1 MKNKKGKTDKS
12 KKFSAIVLIF
22 VSVCL
27 VLYIVQAMYFDKSSI
42 VKTEYAL
49 NDTQEDI
56 IYATGFAVRDEF
68 RENGGKNSSVLYKN
82 SDKIYVPI
90 IKDSA
95 PVGLDDN
102 IAVCFDSENQ
112 ADAYMQIKELEA
124 KKESLLNLKNYENL
138 NKVDVSFLNSRVYK
152 NIQDYVG
159 LISESK
165 YSQLDGNIDNFCSYV
180 TSRQIAVGNSYDFNG
195 LITDCE
201 NKIKS
206 LESVVGSKHYIT
218 SPYAGYFVS
227 LVDGFEETVSY
238 KDVADK
244 KVSANKGDELL
255 NTSASPAENVYGKI
269 IAQHTWYLIF
279 DISLEEAESIKTGK
293 TVYVD
298 FPERSI
304 DNIPMTVHNVSE
316 LKDGKVTVTL
326 KCKYL
331 NEKLAVLRKEKLTI
345 TVSEY
350 EGIRISNDALIKN
363 EEGIDGVYVLSGN
376 VARFTPIHIIYYGN
390 DFVLAEKYIAYKTD
404 KKGKKV
410 IDEEKTSSYRSL
422 AVYDSIIVKGT
433 NIVDGKVIY

>member
-1 MKNKKGKTDKS
+1 MKNAKDNKDRG
-12 KKFSAIVLIF
+12 KKFSVVVLIF

-27 VLYIVQAMYFDKSSI
+27 VLYVIQAMYFNKTDI

-49 NDTQEDI
+49 ADKQEDL

-68 RENGGKNSSVLYKN
+68 RHENGENSSILYKN
-82 SDKIYVPI
+82 SDKIYVPVI
-90 IKDSA
+90 NDSA
-95 PVGLDDN
+95 SIGINDN
-102 IAVCFDSENQ
+102 IAVCFDGENQ
-112 ADAYMQIKELEA
+112 ADAYLQIKELEA
-124 KKESLLNLKNYENL
+124 KRDSLLNLKNYENL

-152 NIQDYVG
+152 NVQDYVE
-159 LISESK
+159 LLAENQYSE
-165 YSQLDGNIDNFCSYV
+165 LDANIDTFCNYV
-180 TSRQIAVGNSYDFNG
+180 TSRQIAVGDSYDFNG

-206 LESVVGSKHYIT
+206 LEAVVGSKQYIT

-227 LVDGFEETVSY
+227 VVDGFEEILSY
-238 KDVADK
+238 SDVADK
-244 KVSANKGDELL
+244 KITVNKGSELI
-255 NTSASPAENVYGKI
+255 NTAAKTVNNAYGKI
-269 IAQHTWYLIF
+269 IAQHTWYLVF

-304 DNIPMTVHNVSE
+304 DNIPMTVHDVSE
-316 LKDGKVTVTL
+316 MKDGNVTVTL

-331 NEKLAVLRKEKLTI
+331 NENLAVLRKEKLTI

-350 EGIRISNDALIKN
+350 EGIKISNEALVKN
-363 EEGIDGVYVLSGN
+363 EEGIDGVYVLMGN
-376 VARFTPIHIIYYGN
+376 VARFTPIHIVYYGN

-404 KKGKKV
+404 KKGNKV
-410 IDEEKTSSYRSL
+410 VDEEKTSSYRSI